1 LKGELPLKTTRT
13 ELDEVIIVEPEVF
26 SDPRGIFYESYVQN
40 RYQDLGIVDEFVQ
53 DNHSISKKNVLRG
66 LHYQVGKAQAK
77 LVRVGFGEVFDVAV
91 DIRKNSPSFGKWVG
105 VRLSAENKK
114 QMYIPAGFAHG
125 FCALTE
131 NAEVLYKCSAYY
143 SAKDDRGILWDDE
156 DIAIDWPVKD
166 PILSEKDRNNP
177 KLKDI

>member
-1 LKGELPLKTTRT
+1 MPLKITRT
-13 ELDEVIIVEPEVF
+13 ELDEVIVVEPEVF
-26 SDPRGIFYESYVQN
+26 TDPRGIFYESYARN

-66 LHYQVGKAQAK
+66 LHYQVGEAQAK
-77 LVRVGFGEVFDVAV
+77 LVRVGVGEVFDVAV
-91 DIRKNSPSFGKWVG
+91 DIRKNSPGFGKWVG

-166 PILSEKDRNNP
+166 PILSEKDRHNP